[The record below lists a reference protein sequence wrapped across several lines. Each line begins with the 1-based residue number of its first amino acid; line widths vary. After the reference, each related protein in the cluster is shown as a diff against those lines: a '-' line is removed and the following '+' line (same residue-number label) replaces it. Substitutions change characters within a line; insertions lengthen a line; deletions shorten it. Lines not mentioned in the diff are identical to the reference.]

1 MNLLNGLLSKLQGG
15 HETTAADVKVIAV
28 RHRAFVS
35 LIEGWLFKKGDL
47 NTNWQ
52 KRYFMLC
59 APRTIFYFENVEKA
73 NRFKQTPCSDN
84 ETCVRMAKGSVA
96 LTDNCVLTKR
106 GTLDGKTHCFSVKA
120 HSNSE
125 REFVM
130 SADSD
135 AECDK
140 WLAALRSSEEY
151 GKAKSSGSPTNA
163 AAGGGVAALTMVAAS
178 GAVPTLAVASPVAS
192 PTFSSSSS
200 SSAVVVVQPS
210 QSMMTV
216 VMQPMQPSQ
225 PMSPQMV
232 MVVQEPQPE
241 TVVVNGLTVPA
252 SLATLDS
259 NEIRSL
265 ISMFEGIQQQN
276 RLQIQAIYTRL
287 TSLIPNPN

>member
-15 HETTAADVKVIAV
+15 HETTTADVKVIAV

-52 KRYFMLC
+52 KRYFVLC

-140 WLAALRSSEEY
+140 WLAALRSSDEY
-151 GKAKSSGSPTNA
+151 GKAKSSGSPTHA
-163 AAGGGVAALTMVAAS
+163 AGVAALTLVAAS
-178 GAVPTLAVASPVAS
+178 GAVPTLAVASPV
-192 PTFSSSSS
+192 SSSS

-210 QSMMTV
+210 QSMTTV
-216 VMQPMQPSQ
+216 VMQPMQSMQ

-276 RLQIQAIYTRL
+276 RLQIQAIYARL
-287 TSLIPNPN
+287 ASLGE